1 MHLNKHENEHEDAV
15 AAVGNVAK
23 KGLRGR
29 ESPHTKSAGPEIPPG
44 VPGWS
49 TREPNPNF
57 WPKPTV
63 TVYLS
68 TDRLARHIMLSCVT
82 FPTCER
88 LGP

>member
-1 MHLNKHENEHEDAV
+1 MELVAGLIEGGLGRAMHLNKHENEHKDAV

-49 TREPNPNF
+49 TREPNPNI
-57 WPKPTV
+57 WPKPSV
-63 TVYLS
+63 K
-68 TDRLARHIMLSCVT
+68 
-82 FPTCER
+82 
-88 LGP
+88 